1 MKEENINNNVP
12 EKTKKKHTG
21 LILYLL
27 TIAGFCFYT
36 YYTYDLNEKKIAK
49 MQEECSPVSTSGE
62 IKELPLDSTIVQDL
76 YSKVGTNI
84 KEDAAETEL
93 NESLKMY
100 LAYRQISNDK
110 IYESNCNQFD
120 DTLMPSYICED
131 NNEFTPTAFK
141 EETLKVEYKKL
152 FGENSNFQNSNI
164 QLNKKCIGGYQYISS
179 RGEYVQGYCG
189 QVPTVAYQVTK
200 NLFKATS
207 QESTIVLYEKVKYI
221 GSEGQKLPDNL
232 ISGTY
237 KYTFKLDN
245 NYNYIYVSKELGK

>member
-1 MKEENINNNVP
+1 MKEENNSNVP
-12 EKTKKKHTG
+12 LKKKHTG

-27 TIAGFCFYT
+27 TVAGFCFFT
-36 YYTYDLNEKKIAK
+36 YYTYDLHQKQITKLKAEF
-49 MQEECSPVSTSGE
+49 SPVSTTGD

-76 YSKVGTNI
+76 YSKVATNI
-84 KEDAAETEL
+84 KEDVAETEL

-100 LAYRQISNDK
+100 LAYRQIPNDK
-110 IYESNCNQFD
+110 IYESNCNQFN
-120 DTLMPSYICED
+120 DTAMPSYICQE

-141 EETLKVEYKKL
+141 EETLKIAYKKL
-152 FGENSNFQNSNI
+152 FGENSNFENNNI
-164 QLNKKCIGGYQYISS
+164 QLNKKCIGGYQYIPS

-189 QVPTVAYQVTK
+189 QVPTVTYQVTK

-207 QESTIVLYEKVKYI
+207 QESTIILYEKVKYL

-237 KYTFKLDN
+237 KYTFKLDS
-245 NYNYIYVSKELGK
+245 NYNYTYISKELGK

>member
-1 MKEENINNNVP
+1 MKEENNSNVP
-12 EKTKKKHTG
+12 VKKKHTG

-27 TIAGFCFYT
+27 TVAGFCFFT
-36 YYTYDLNEKKIAK
+36 YYTYDLYQKQITKLKA
-49 MQEECSPVSTSGE
+49 ECSPVSTTGD

-76 YSKVGTNI
+76 YSKVATNI
-84 KEDAAETEL
+84 KEDVAETEL

-100 LAYRQISNDK
+100 LAYRQIPNDK
-110 IYESNCNQFD
+110 IYESNCNQFND
-120 DTLMPSYICED
+120 AAMPSYICQE

-141 EETLKVEYKKL
+141 EETLKIAYKNL
-152 FGENSNFQNSNI
+152 FGENSNFENNNI
-164 QLNKKCIGGYQYISS
+164 QLNKKCIGGYQYIPS

-189 QVPTVAYQVTK
+189 QVPTVTYQVTK

-207 QESTIVLYEKVKYI
+207 QESTIILYEKVKYL

-237 KYTFKLDN
+237 KYTFKLDS
-245 NYNYIYVSKELGK
+245 NYNYTYISKELGK

>member
-1 MKEENINNNVP
+1 MKEENTNNNVP
-12 EKTKKKHTG
+12 VQTKKKHTG

-27 TIAGFCFYT
+27 TVAGFCFYT
-36 YYTYDLNEKKIAK
+36 YYTYDLNAKQIVK
-49 MQEECSPVSTSGE
+49 MQEECTPVSTTGDV
-62 IKELPLDSTIVQDL
+62 KELSLDSTIVQDL
-76 YSKVGTNI
+76 YGKVETNI

-93 NESLKMY
+93 NESLKLY
-100 LAYRQISNDK
+100 LAYRQIPNDK
-110 IYESNCNQFD
+110 IYESNCNQFN

-131 NNEFTPTAFK
+131 SAEFTPTAFK
-141 EETLKVEYKKL
+141 EETLKVAYKKL
-152 FGENSNFQNSNI
+152 FGENSNFQNANI
-164 QLNKKCIGGYQYISS
+164 QLNKKCIGGYQYIQS

-189 QVPTVAYQVTK
+189 QVPTVSYQVTK

-207 QESTIVLYEKVKYI
+207 QESTIILYEKVKYI

>member
-1 MKEENINNNVP
+1 MKEENNSNVP
-12 EKTKKKHTG
+12 VKKKHTG

-27 TIAGFCFYT
+27 TVAGFCFFT
-36 YYTYDLNEKKIAK
+36 YYTYDLHQKQITKLK
-49 MQEECSPVSTSGE
+49 DECSPVSTSGD

-76 YSKVGTNI
+76 YSKVATNI
-84 KEDAAETEL
+84 KEDVAETEL

-100 LAYRQISNDK
+100 LAYRQIPNDK
-110 IYESNCNQFD
+110 IYESNCNQFN
-120 DTLMPSYICED
+120 DTAMPSYICEE

-141 EETLKVEYKKL
+141 EETLKIAYKSL
-152 FGENSNFQNSNI
+152 FGENSNFENNNI
-164 QLNKKCIGGYQYISS
+164 QLNKKCIGGYQYIPS

-189 QVPTVAYQVTK
+189 QVPTVTYQVTK

-207 QESTIVLYEKVKYI
+207 QESTIILYEKVKYL

-237 KYTFKLDN
+237 KYTFKLDS
-245 NYNYIYVSKELGK
+245 NYNYTYISKELGK